1 MALTPDGLPETSPWQ
16 AGCFTV
22 QVLAPVSCPWTKSL
36 AQGHTA
42 CQWWRRPESVSL
54 HPLLDPED
62 FRQHLPGEWVS
73 REVSTSSIPGGR
85 GIHVRTSSTAPTRG
99 QG

>member
-42 CQWWRRPESVSL
+42 C
-54 HPLLDPED
+54 
-62 FRQHLPGEWVS
+62 
-73 REVSTSSIPGGR
+73 GGWPR
-85 GIHVRTSSTAPTRG
+85 IQSWQALS
-99 QG
+99 QI